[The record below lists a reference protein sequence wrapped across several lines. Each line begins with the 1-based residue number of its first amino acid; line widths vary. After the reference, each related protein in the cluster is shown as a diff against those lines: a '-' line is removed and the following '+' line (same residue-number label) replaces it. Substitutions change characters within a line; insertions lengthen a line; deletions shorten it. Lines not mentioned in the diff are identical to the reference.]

1 MSAQLINHS
10 PDLKYLRD
18 EGYSVH
24 VIGGVLIVEDVPYV
38 NANKE
43 IARGKLVSKLVLS
56 GQKASYNG
64 DHVVFFVGETPHH
77 ANGEELTQILHQKTV
92 TNLGNDIVSNMSFSS
107 KPSNG
112 YKDYHHKMTS
122 YVNILAGP
130 ANTIQPGITA
140 KLYRAMQDNEGA
152 VFQYLDT
159 NSSRASIIPITDKL
173 KGHKIGII
181 GLGGTGSY
189 ILDFVAKTP
198 VQEIHLFDG
207 DTFYSHNAF
216 RAPGAASLQ
225 VLNTGIA
232 KVEYLKN
239 VYSNMHTG
247 IHAHHLYLDDNHL
260 ERMVN
265 FDFVFISI
273 DEGPIKAQIFD
284 YLNANNIPYIDVGLG
299 INITDEGQLRG
310 MLRTTAFTSPE
321 RKVLKEHIDFSEAH
335 EDAYNTNI
343 QIAELNA
350 LNATLAV
357 ISWKQHVGFYQS
369 TFGIGQTIFN
379 LDTMYLVRIE
389 DAS

>member
-1 MSAQLINHS
+1 MSAQLINHN
-10 PDLKYLRD
+10 PDLKRLRD
-18 EGYSVH
+18 EGYSVY
-24 VIGGVLIVEDVPYV
+24 VAGGILIVEDVPYV

-43 IARGKLVSKLVLS
+43 TAYGKLVSKLVLS

-64 DHVVFFVGETPHH
+64 DHVVYFVGDTPHH

-92 TNLGNDIVSNMSFSS
+92 TNLGNDIVANMSFSS
-107 KPSNG
+107 KPASG

-122 YVNILAGP
+122 YINMLTGP

-140 KLYRAMQDNEGA
+140 KLYRAMQDHEGS

-159 NSSRASIIPITDKL
+159 NSSRASIIPTADRL
-173 KGHKIGII
+173 KGHKIGIV

-189 ILDFVAKTP
+189 ILDFVSKTP

-207 DTFYSHNAF
+207 DMFYSHNAF
-216 RAPGAASLQ
+216 RAPGAAPLQ
-225 VLNTGIA
+225 VLNTGIS

-239 VYSNMHTG
+239 IYSNMHTG
-247 IHAHHLYLDDNHL
+247 IHTHHLYLDDDHL
-260 ERMVN
+260 EKMAN

-273 DEGPIKAQIFD
+273 DEGPIKAKIFD
-284 YLNANNIPYIDVGLG
+284 YLDANNVPYIDVGLG
-299 INITDEGQLRG
+299 INVTDEGQLRG
-310 MLRTTAFTSPE
+310 MLRTTAFTSPQ
-321 RKVLKEHIDFSEAH
+321 RQILKEHIDFSEAH

-379 LDTMYLVRIE
+379 LDTMHLARIE